1 MAEKMLNSLALGC
14 EVLLVH
20 SLLSHCLQ
28 LSCCMLMQVLELMVD
43 NLLDKFS
50 ARSVDQ
56 MIQRLR
62 QGRGKQYQL
71 GKSGM

>member
-1 MAEKMLNSLALGC
+1 MTLHDWLP
-14 EVLLVH
+14 LV
-20 SLLSHCLQ
+20 
-28 LSCCMLMQVLELMVD
+28 QVLELMTD
-43 NLLDKFS
+43 NLLDKFT